1 MEEVVIAGPGDIAM
15 SLLHRAAP
23 AVAPLSYVLPF
34 PPSVNR
40 YYRHVGYRTGTA
52 G

>member
-1 MEEVVIAGPGDIAM
+1 MEEVVMTGPGDIAM
-15 SLLHRAAP
+15 SLPHRAAP

>member
-1 MEEVVIAGPGDIAM
+1 MEAELRVAPGDIAM
-15 SLLHRAAP
+15 SSADRAAP
-23 AVAPLSYVLPF
+23 VVAPLSYVLPF

-40 YYRHVGYRTGTA
+40 YDRHVGYRTGTA

>member
-1 MEEVVIAGPGDIAM
+1 MEAELRVAPGDIAM
-15 SLLHRAAP
+15 SPADRAAP
-23 AVAPLSYVLPF
+23 VVAPLSYVLPF

-40 YYRHVGYRTGTA
+40 YDRHVGYRTGTA